1 MTELLVWC
9 VVRDWVSTYV
19 KQVPEKYARPNE
31 VTAVYPD
38 GSFADYTG
46 CYGEEPLQI
55 LAVCAHAV
63 SRRDAELVLNSMEG
77 M

>member
-1 MTELLVWC
+1 MELLVWC
-9 VVRDWVSTYV
+9 VVEDWISRYV
-19 KQVPEKYARPNE
+19 RQIPEKYARVNE
-31 VTAVYPD
+31 VTAIYPD

-46 CYGEEPLQI
+46 CYGEEPVRV

-63 SRRDAELVLNSMEG
+63 SRQDAELVLNSMEV